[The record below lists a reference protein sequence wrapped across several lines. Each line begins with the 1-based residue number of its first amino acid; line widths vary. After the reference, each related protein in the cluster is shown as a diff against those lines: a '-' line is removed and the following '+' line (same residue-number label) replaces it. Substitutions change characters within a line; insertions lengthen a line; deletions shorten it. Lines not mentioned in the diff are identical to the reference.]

1 MRERF
6 VIVFSADDAEYLE
19 KQGFKIVKED
29 KKNNICVLCNVLG
42 KEKCLEGITHCLT
55 NKLSF

>member
-1 MRERF
+1 MGEKF
-6 VIVFSADDAEYLE
+6 VIVFSISDAERLE
-19 KQGFKIVKED
+19 KEGFKILKTD
-29 KKNNICVLCNVLG
+29 KRKNICVLCNVVG